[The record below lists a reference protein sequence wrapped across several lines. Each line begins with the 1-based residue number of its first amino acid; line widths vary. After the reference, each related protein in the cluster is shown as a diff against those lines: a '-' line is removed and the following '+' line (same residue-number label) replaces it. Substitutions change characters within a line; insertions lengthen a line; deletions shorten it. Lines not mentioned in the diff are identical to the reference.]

1 MRVCADCGSDNSA
14 DANFCSKCGARLE
27 EDSSSGHT
35 DGAAAGPGDEFDL
48 AGDKGGGPGHAP
60 QSGRVARPTIRD
72 VARHSGVSRA
82 TVSRVLNGV
91 QVRAPALAKVNQS
104 IEELGFTVNQVARN
118 LARGR
123 TGSVAY
129 VISDHR
135 EHLLEDPNFGVIT
148 TALSRELTLRRTH
161 LLVTTAQSAE
171 GEIFLGDY
179 LVAGHVD
186 GVLLA
191 LPQASD
197 GLLERLIASHLPTVV
212 IGRPTELQES
222 ISWVAAD
229 DEAAAYE
236 VVRYLLSSGRSAVA
250 TITGLTETSAGRD
263 RLAGYR
269 RAVGR
274 KASSRLVA
282 HGDWSYATGSE
293 STESLLGRGVKFD
306 AIFAANDLMAAGAIT
321 VLRRAGLRVPEDVA
335 VAGYDDSPAA
345 RFTDPPLTTVR
356 NPFQEFAVE
365 AVRILDDLISGR
377 ASKPTHAILPTELV
391 VRASA

>member
-1 MRVCADCGSDNSA
+1 MGGLTSLAMGACASCGRDYPE
-14 DANFCSKCGARLE
+14 DANFCAGCGLPVARDRSRELE
-27 EDSSSGHT
+27 DEP
-35 DGAAAGPGDEFDL
+35 GAAHDELQPGQD
-48 AGDKGGGPGHAP
+48 GG
-60 QSGRVARPTIRD
+60 RARPTIRD
-72 VARHSGVSRA
+72 VAQYSGVSRA

-91 QVRAPALAKVNQS
+91 QVRPPALAKVNRA
-104 IEELGFTVNQVARN
+104 IEELGYTVNQVARN

-148 TALSRELTLRRTH
+148 TVLSRELTLRRTH
-161 LLVTTAQSAE
+161 LLVTTAQSTE
-171 GEIFLGDY
+171 GEAFLGDY

-186 GVLLA
+186 GVVLA
-191 LPQASD
+191 LPQAGG
-197 GLLERLIASHLPTVV
+197 GLLHRLLGSHLPTVV
-212 IGRPTELQES
+212 IGRPTEQQES
-222 ISWVAAD
+222 TSWVAAD
-229 DEAAAYE
+229 DEAAAFG
-236 VVRYLLSSGRSAVA
+236 VVRYLLSRGRSAVA

-274 KASSRLVA
+274 RASARLVA
-282 HGDWSYATGSE
+282 HGDWSYDTGCQGA
-293 STESLLGRGVKFD
+293 ESLLGRGVKFD

-335 VAGYDDSPAA
+335 VAGYDDSPTA

-356 NPFQEFAVE
+356 NPFPEFAVE
-365 AVRILDDLISGR
+365 AVKILDDLISGR
-377 ASKPTHAILPTELV
+377 ETKPRQAVLPTELV
-391 VRASA
+391 VRRSA

>member
-1 MRVCADCGSDNSA
+1 MVACASCGRDNPD
-14 DANFCSKCGARLE
+14 DANFCSGCGLPVAR
-27 EDSSSGHT
+27 DQST
-35 DGAAAGPGDEFDL
+35 APGDDHESGVEPDQ
-48 AGDKGGGPGHAP
+48 GG
-60 QSGRVARPTIRD
+60 RRARPTIRD
-72 VARHSGVSRA
+72 VARHAGVSRT

-91 QVRAPALAKVNQS
+91 QVRAPALAKVNRS

-171 GEIFLGDY
+171 GEAFLGDY
-179 LVAGHVD
+179 LLAGHVD

-197 GLLERLIASHLPTVV
+197 GLLERLLANRLPTVV
-212 IGRPTELQES
+212 IGRPTELEES

-236 VVRYLLSSGRSAVA
+236 VVKYLLSRGRSAVA
-250 TITGLTETSAGRD
+250 TITGLTETSAGRE
-263 RLAGYR
+263 RFAGYR

-282 HGDWSYATGSE
+282 HGDWSYDTGRQG
-293 STESLLGRGVKFD
+293 TETLLGRGVKFD
-306 AIFAANDLMAAGAIT
+306 AIFAANDLMAAGAIS
-321 VLRRAGLRVPEDVA
+321 VLRRAGLSVPEDVA

-345 RFTDPPLTTVR
+345 RFADPPLTTVR

-377 ASKPTHAILPTELV
+377 VSKPTHAVLPTELV